1 MIALF
6 HFDWN
11 ISCIARFDRSI
22 FPHDL
27 DSKVVC
33 SFRWKFASDNFVMNF
48 DTKLSSVSFDTKTT
62 RNYLSYRGEKGGEK
76 QTKRIKVIHI
86 LQTFSSSPSPEK
98 EKRVCVCVQ
107 RRREIEKGNLCIDN
121 IICDI
126 IAIFPILLLDLE
138 ELEFRNRKFFQMD
151 KALNMIRIDL
161 RNNNSLYIYI
171 RYSIETI
178 VKKSLFHNKRY
189 E

>member
-98 EKRVCVCVQ
+98 EKRVCVCMFNEEERL
-107 RRREIEKGNLCIDN
+107 RRG
-121 IICDI
+121 
-126 IAIFPILLLDLE
+126 IFASTILFAILLPFFPSCCLIS
-138 ELEFRNRKFFQMD
+138 RNWNFVIGNFSKW
-151 KALNMIRIDL
+151 
-161 RNNNSLYIYI
+161 
-171 RYSIETI
+171 T
-178 VKKSLFHNKRY
+178 KR
-189 E
+189 